1 MRLPGVRIRAFFEA
15 APDLAGDDAAVAGL
29 RELRLRLDT
38 AWLDMAAL
46 RLVLV
51 WRAGLYASHVAED
64 GVLLIGAERIA
75 DEPKP
80 VAIHAAQ
87 LAALKAEALAV
98 DLEADEAL
106 AES

>member
-1 MRLPGVRIRAFFEA
+1 ME
-15 APDLAGDDAAVAGL
+15 
-29 RELRLRLDT
+29 
-38 AWLDMAAL
+38 AL

-51 WRAGLYASHVAED
+51 WRVGLYAAHVAEG

-87 LAALKAEALAV
+87 LTALKAEALAV
-98 DLEADEAL
+98 DVEADEAEQSL
-106 AES
+106 AG